1 MESPSRILLMTQTL
15 GTGGCARDVSNIARN
30 LDRAH
35 FEPHV
40 GCFSSEGIRGDDLR
54 SAGVP
59 IIEFPVRS
67 FCSPSIIVN
76 ILRMGSY
83 LLSHNIRLVHA
94 FDTSTNVFAIATGR
108 IFMTPVI
115 TANLWY
121 RFMVPP
127 LYRRTLR
134 VTDRLSNVII
144 VNSDAVRRHLIED
157 ENTPP
162 GSIRVCHN
170 GVDPEQFAPR
180 PLVPRP
186 AVATLTVGT
195 VCALRAEKC
204 IDLLLKAFAAVRRL
218 HPSMKLLIVGSG
230 EMLTTLQDVKNRL
243 GLGEDCDFEPEK
255 RDVADWMRA
264 IDVFVV
270 PSSSES
276 FPNALLEAMSCGCCV
291 IASRV
296 GGIPELVSHGR
307 NGLLFEAGDLDGL
320 TRALTTVTFDKSLRD
335 RLGQEASR
343 TAHENF
349 SIQIAARR
357 MEEIYDSVLTGRL

>member
-1 MESPSRILLMTQTL
+1 MCI
-15 GTGGCARDVSNIARN
+15 RDS
-30 LDRAH
+30 
-35 FEPHV
+35 
-40 GCFSSEGIRGDDLR
+40 
-54 SAGVP
+54 
-59 IIEFPVRS
+59 
-67 FCSPSIIVN
+67 
-76 ILRMGSY
+76 
-83 LLSHNIRLVHA
+83 
-94 FDTSTNVFAIATGR
+94 ATGR

-127 LYRRTLR
+127 LYRRALR
-134 VTDRLSNVII
+134 VTDHLAKAIV

-157 ENTPP
+157 EHTPP
-162 GSIRVCHN
+162 NSIHVCHN
-170 GVDPEQFAPR
+170 GVDPQVFAPK
-180 PLVPRP
+180 
-186 AVATLTVGT
+186 TLGSIPPHKELTIGT
-195 VCALRAEKC
+195 VCALRPEKC
-204 IDLLLKAFAAVRRL
+204 IDLLLAAFAVVRRVQ
-218 HPSMKLLIVGSG
+218 PSMKLLIVGSG
-230 EMLTTLQDVKNRL
+230 EMLVALRDESKRL
-243 GLGEDCDFEPEK
+243 GLEEDCVFEPEK

-264 IDVFVV
+264 IDVFVI

-276 FPNALLEAMSCGCCV
+276 LPNALLEAMGCGCCV